1 MRKRFGILT
10 VVALGGLTACS
21 DSTAI
26 EAGVLTAAESEE
38 LAGAVMVAVFST
50 SGTVPQPAQAGL
62 AMVTWA
68 AEIDDILPCM
78 GGGTVDVA
86 ASAQVEFDQQS
97 GDAQIQWSMTQIH
110 DGCVVTG
117 TNGQTFTLTGAPS
130 MNVAITVNS
139 TTLGTEWGG
148 SVQGD
153 VDWVTDGRTGSCMVN
168 MEFNGSSTPLQSV
181 SAQIVGNVCGFAI
194 NHSFVVTP

>member
-1 MRKRFGILT
+1 MMRKRFEILT
-10 VVALGGLTACS
+10 VVALAGLTACS

-50 SGTVPQPAQAGL
+50 SGSVPQPAQAGL

-68 AEIDDILPCM
+68 AEIDDTVPCM
-78 GGGTVDVA
+78 GGGSVGVA
-86 ASAQVEFDQQS
+86 ASAQVEVDNQT

-117 TNGQTFTLTGAPS
+117 SNGQTFTLTGAPS
-130 MNVAITVNS
+130 MNVAFTVNS

-153 VDWVTDGRTGSCMVN
+153 VDWVTDGRTGSCLVD
-168 MEFNGSSTPLQSV
+168 MEFNG
-181 SAQIVGNVCGFAI
+181 
-194 NHSFVVTP
+194 